1 MPSSSALPK
10 YLAKVSDKKDEE
22 DGGPMYISAGTGVFA
37 FAGDVS
43 SGRIGLFDL
52 RSGEHMVKHELK
64 DGDKPTCVST
74 AFDSGKGAFGTESG
88 EIFVWD
94 VSFPAVFESFKT
106 EVRKGEASPAP
117 DTPKDGIE
125 CMSWHPRG
133 HVLATGSTAG
143 TLTVWDMCL
152 GNPAF
157 SIPKAH
163 GGTIT
168 DLIWTGHGKQLITVS
183 ADNELRLW
191 NSRRSE
197 IMGVI
202 EGKEK
207 PEMWHT
213 GGITV
218 VDALPDLSRVALT
231 GGKDG
236 TTFLSVLKP
245 GEKEGMGVFSALS
258 KHTSE
263 ITAVKM
269 GPLECTKPMRCVSAS
284 KDGEIHMFDMERKL
298 PMAKFNHQGDADGV
312 VHLEFNNNG
321 DVLFSAAG
329 NCVKAWDSRATKD
342 EMPEISFDTDSKVS
356 SFAISNDGSNIM
368 LGCEDGSMRCFDM
381 RYPVGNP
388 PLSPDMPNIRQLMV

>member
-1 MPSSSALPK
+1 MGYNFTDSIRQYESF
-10 YLAKVSDKKDEE
+10 
-22 DGGPMYISAGTGVFA
+22 GNI
-37 FAGDVS
+37 
-43 SGRIGLFDL
+43 RLFDFEEWEAHGTAYPGG
-52 RSGEHMVKHELK
+52 R
-64 DGDKPTCVST
+64 DKPTCVST
-74 AFDSGKGAFGTESG
+74 AFDYGKGAFGTSSG
-88 EIFVWD
+88 EIFIWD
-94 VSFPAVFESFKT
+94 VSFPAVFESFRT
-106 EVRKGEASPAP
+106 ELHKKQQETPSTDNPMPAG
-117 DTPKDGIE
+117 DGIT

-143 TLTVWDMCL
+143 NLTVWDMCL

-157 SIPKAH
+157 GIPKAH
-163 GGTIT
+163 GDTIT
-168 DLIWTGHGKQLITVS
+168 SLTWTGHGKQLITVS
-183 ADNELRLW
+183 SDNELRLW

-197 IMGVI
+197 IIGVI

-258 KHTSE
+258 KHASE

-269 GPLECTKPMRCVSAS
+269 GPLECAKPMRCTSAS
-284 KDGEIHMFDMERKL
+284 KDGQIHLFDMERKL
-298 PMAKFNHQGDADGV
+298 PMAKFLHETDSTGDNDTGV
-312 VHLEFNNNG
+312 VQLEFNNNG

-329 NCVKAWDSRATKD
+329 NCVKAWDSRAVKD

-356 SFAISNDGSNIM
+356 SFSISNDGSNIM
-368 LGCEDGSMRCFDM
+368 LGCQDGSMRCFDM

-388 PLSPDMPNIRQLMV
+388 PLAPDMPNIRQLIV